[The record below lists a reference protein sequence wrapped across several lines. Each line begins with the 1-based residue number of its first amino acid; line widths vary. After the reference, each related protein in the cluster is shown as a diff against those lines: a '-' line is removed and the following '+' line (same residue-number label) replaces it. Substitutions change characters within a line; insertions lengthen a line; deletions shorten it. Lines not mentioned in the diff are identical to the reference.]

1 MNTAKL
7 QARLR
12 EDAWASMCRSTA
24 AHAGNMASL
33 KSQSVRDLVEAVAQ
47 RFCDLPV
54 PATDAELNLRR
65 VQSSAASSI
74 IAAIVNAETM
84 AIGCPQ
90 ALAEIYNESK
100 ALSERALPIDR
111 EGFAKLR
118 AERNAYSSRI
128 AAICDRHS
136 RRRPR

>member
-1 MNTAKL
+1 MNTAKV
-7 QARLR
+7 QAQLR
-12 EDAWASMCRSTA
+12 EDAWASLCRSTA
-24 AHAGNMASL
+24 AHAANMASS
-33 KSQSVRDLVEAVAQ
+33 KSQSVRDLVQTVSQ
-47 RFCDLPV
+47 RFCDLPAPV
-54 PATDAELNLRR
+54 SDAELNLRR

-84 AIGCPQ
+84 ALGCPQ

-118 AERNAYSSRI
+118 SERNAYSSRI
-128 AAICDRHS
+128 GAICDRHS